1 VGTFD
6 LPKALASLVPV
17 LLAAMWWVI
26 SSIGEIQS
34 DIQLIRANQMQLISP
49 SGVIVPSPGN
59 AFARQELKEEIL
71 EHIHDLQVR
80 VHLLERS
87 EQCVENLTKNL
98 WLVTSLEVLQDTQ
111 RNLMWSKHVRVAK
124 KKLFGL
130 ERKALVQLVNPKLG
144 NLHV

>member
-1 VGTFD
+1 VGNFD
-6 LPKALASLVPV
+6 LPKTLASLVPV

-26 SSIGEIQS
+26 SSVGEIQA

-71 EHIHDLQVR
+71 GHIHDLQVR

-87 EQCVENLTKNL
+87 
-98 WLVTSLEVLQDTQ
+98 D
-111 RNLMWSKHVRVAK
+111 
-124 KKLFGL
+124 
-130 ERKALVQLVNPKLG
+130 
-144 NLHV
+144 

>member
-1 VGTFD
+1 MGNFD

-26 SSIGEIQS
+26 SS

-71 EHIHDLQVR
+71 GHIHDLQVR

-87 EQCVENLTKNL
+87 
-98 WLVTSLEVLQDTQ
+98 D
-111 RNLMWSKHVRVAK
+111 
-124 KKLFGL
+124 
-130 ERKALVQLVNPKLG
+130 
-144 NLHV
+144 

>member
-1 VGTFD
+1 VKEFD
-6 LPKALASLVPV
+6 LSKALASLVPV

-26 SSIGEIQS
+26 SSIVEIQS
-34 DIQLIRANQMQLISP
+34 SIQLIRANQMQLISP

-87 EQCVENLTKNL
+87 
-98 WLVTSLEVLQDTQ
+98 D
-111 RNLMWSKHVRVAK
+111 
-124 KKLFGL
+124 
-130 ERKALVQLVNPKLG
+130 
-144 NLHV
+144 

>member
-1 VGTFD
+1 MGNFD

-87 EQCVENLTKNL
+87 K
-98 WLVTSLEVLQDTQ
+98 
-111 RNLMWSKHVRVAK
+111 
-124 KKLFGL
+124 
-130 ERKALVQLVNPKLG
+130 
-144 NLHV
+144 